1 MSEKAIARKS
11 HLLKSMTGFGYAE
24 AAISL
29 GKIKI
34 SLKSVNRKGCDLNL
48 YLPSCLDKL
57 EPLLREKL
65 SQVVSRGAVTLNV
78 ELNSSDLAM
87 QTSRS
92 VFDLIERIEK
102 ESSWSKDQVIALLG
116 PLLASK
122 NGYRESLSL
131 NQKDEKLIMNVVQE
145 AIASFEAFRV
155 EEGKS
160 LQSSLKQLLDQ
171 LERECGSLKPL
182 LEDLSVRVRERFSS
196 RLQQVGFQKE
206 VDVQR
211 WHMEV
216 ALLLEKIDVHEEI
229 ERFIAHC
236 VHFKK
241 LLQQGPFPVGRKLD
255 FLTQE
260 LIREINTLMSKAQ
273 DSKVAVCGLEIKA
286 LIERLRE
293 QLQNVE

>member
-182 LEDLSVRVRERFSS
+182 LEDLSVRVKERFSS